1 MAQSATD
8 TAPSMASAHSEPH
21 KTVASAL
28 GEIAWLMTQSPTH
41 KHFAIADLEWLVI
54 PALLL
59 KQCRIFYDGQRPVA
73 CALWGFLSPETEQR
87 LSEGVMRIRPDEW
100 KAENGKPWLVDAIC
114 PFDTADGALSKRVVG
129 ELAGTVFQGGA
140 FRTFQMD
147 PKTGARKA
155 VELKIDAASKPS

>member
-1 MAQSATD
+1 MADSAPN
-8 TAPSMASAHSEPH
+8 TAHPTAESP
-21 KTVASAL
+21 KTVAAAL
-28 GEIAWLMTQSPTH
+28 GEIVWLMSQSPTH
-41 KHFAIADLEWLVI
+41 KHFAIADLEWLVM

-73 CALWGFLSPETEQR
+73 CALWGFLSPETEKR

-114 PFDTADGALSKRVVG
+114 PFDTPDGAVAKRVVG

-147 PKTGARKA
+147 PKSGKRKA
-155 VELKIDAASKPS
+155 VELKT